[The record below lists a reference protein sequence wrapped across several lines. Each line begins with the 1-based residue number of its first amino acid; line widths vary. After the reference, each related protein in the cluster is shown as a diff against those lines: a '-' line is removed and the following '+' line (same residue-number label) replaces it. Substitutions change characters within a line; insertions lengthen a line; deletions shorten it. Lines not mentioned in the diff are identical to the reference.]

1 MCSVEFEG
9 LIHVQSLSG
18 KVALVTGSTRGLG
31 RTTAEWLA
39 RDGAAIIV
47 SGRGEAE
54 VAESVSAMKEYGVD
68 AWGIAADLSKIANA
82 HRLAETALAT
92 VPEIDILVNNAGM
105 SIRGNFWDYSD
116 DDWDYQTN
124 VNYRSP
130 FILAQ
135 HVSKHMMEKG
145 IHGRIVN
152 FSSIGARHCHTNAA
166 VYDSNKG
173 AMETVTRNMAYELA
187 PFGITVNCVVPGA
200 ISDRPGTRAPDPEGR
215 KTYERH
221 IPSGRVGRAE
231 DIAAAVR
238 WFVSPEAEYTSGQS
252 LLIDGA
258 HSTYLPESMKGF
270 AF

>member
-1 MCSVEFEG
+1 M
-9 LIHVQSLSG
+9 QSLNG

-47 SGRGEAE
+47 TGRGEAE
-54 VAESVSAMKEYGVD
+54 VAESVAAIKALGVD
-68 AWGIAADLSKIANA
+68 AWGIPADLSIVAEA
-82 HRLAETALAT
+82 HRLAEAAIAA
-92 VPEIDILVNNAGM
+92 VPQVDILVNNAGG
-105 SIRGNFWDYSD
+105 SIRGNFWDYTD
-116 DDWDYQTN
+116 ADWDTQTN

-135 HVSKHMMEKG
+135 HLSKHMMAKG

-166 VYDSNKG
+166 IYDSAKG

-187 PFGITVNCVVPGA
+187 PYGITVNCVVPGA
-200 ISDRPGTRAPDPEGR
+200 IADRPGMKPPDMDAR
-215 KTYERH
+215 RTYERH

-238 WFVSPEAEYTSGQS
+238 YFVSVEAEYISGQS

-258 HSTYLPESMKGF
+258 HSTYLPESLEGF
-270 AF
+270 HFDIRV